1 MGLFLNGRKC
11 RQGKEKERRRKDTQ
25 SMQCASCTAQTCCMH
40 GVCTAKLCGCVGMHA
55 RVHSCMQ
62 GVRVCSHACVQP
74 GAGGSAWGGGLL
86 QRGDGGTGVAV
97 RWGVGGFFRGPLC
110 IRGPSPVLLWG
121 NQRAPPPRSLRVCI
135 DNIPRA
141 QRCLS
146 QFKPKPDRVLRVKRE
161 EGEGFS
167 LPTPRQRSL

>member
-121 NQRAPPPRSLRVCI
+121 NQRAPPPPGPSGSVLITSHGRSAVS
-135 DNIPRA
+135 
-141 QRCLS
+141 LS
-146 QFKPKPDRVLRVKRE
+146 LNQNQTE
-161 EGEGFS
+161 S
-167 LPTPRQRSL
+167 